1 MWSWCPERGVKDMP
15 LHPFVEK
22 MMDAA
27 RAANRP
33 ALSSGSP
40 QQARDLVASGR
51 SFLGAGPEVGNVSEL
66 TIPTRSNSVPARL
79 YRSRNP
85 ECGLT
90 VYFHGGGWVC
100 GTLDD
105 YDILARNLVHYSDC
119 AVLMVDYRLA
129 PEYAFPAGLED
140 AEDAITWAAKEL
152 ETLVG
157 KRLPL
162 VVGGDSAGGNL
173 AISALN
179 GLRGKID
186 CALQLLLYPVTDTNT
201 ERSSYIEHAEGL
213 PLTRSDM
220 QWFFSHYAPK
230 SLWSDPRISP
240 LQHPSLAGS
249 PPAWIAT
256 AEYDVLRDEGEDYAH
271 CLKEAGVQV
280 ELRRVEELAHGF
292 ARLSNHIEPVADLLR
307 EAGSA
312 IKRNCDAHAKNKP
325 M

>member
-1 MWSWCPERGVKDMP
+1 
-15 LHPFVEK
+15 

-33 ALSSGSP
+33 ALSGGSP

-51 SFLGAGPEVGNVSEL
+51 SGLGAGPAVGDVSDFK
-66 TIPTRSNSVPARL
+66 IPMRSGSVPARL
-79 YRSRNP
+79 YRSQNA
-85 ECGLT
+85 EHGLT

-129 PEYAFPAGLED
+129 PEFAFPAGLED

-152 ETLVG
+152 ETLMG

-162 VVGGDSAGGNL
+162 AVGGDSAGGNL
-173 AISALN
+173 ATAALN
-179 GLRGKID
+179 SLRGKVD
-186 CALQLLLYPVTDTNT
+186 CALQLLLYPVTDANT
-201 ERSSYIEHAEGL
+201 ERSSYIEFGEGL

-220 QWFFSHYAPK
+220 QWFFGHYAPK
-230 SLWSDPRISP
+230 ALWADPRISP

-256 AEYDVLRDEGEDYAH
+256 AEYDVLRDEGEDYARR
-271 CLKEAGVQV
+271 LKEAGVHV
-280 ELRRVEELAHGF
+280 ELRRVEGLAHGF
-292 ARLSNHIEPVADLLR
+292 ARLSNHVEQVAELLQD
-307 EAGSA
+307 AGA
-312 IKRNCDAHAKNKP
+312 ALKRHCDARANK
-325 M
+325 

>member
-1 MWSWCPERGVKDMP
+1 MP
-15 LHPFVEK
+15 LHPFVIK

-33 ALSSGSP
+33 AVSGGSP

-51 SFLGAGPEVGNVSEL
+51 SGLGAGPEVGNVSDFK
-66 TIPTRSNSVPARL
+66 IPMRSGSVPARL
-79 YRSRNP
+79 YRSQNA
-85 ECGLT
+85 EHGLT

-129 PEYAFPAGLED
+129 PEFAFPAGLED

-152 ETLVG
+152 ETLMG

-162 VVGGDSAGGNL
+162 AVGGDSAGGNL
-173 AISALN
+173 ATAALN
-179 GLRGKID
+179 SLRGKVD
-186 CALQLLLYPVTDTNT
+186 CALQLLLYPVTDANT
-201 ERSSYIEHAEGL
+201 ERSSYIDFGEGL

-220 QWFFSHYAPK
+220 QWFFGHYAPK
-230 SLWSDPRISP
+230 ALWADPRISP

-256 AEYDVLRDEGEDYAH
+256 AEYDVLRDEGEDYARR
-271 CLKEAGVQV
+271 LKEAGVHV
-280 ELRRVEELAHGF
+280 ELRRVEGLAHGF
-292 ARLSNHIEPVADLLR
+292 ARLSNHVEQVAELLQ
-307 EAGSA
+307 EAGA
-312 IKRNCDAHAKNKP
+312 ALKGYCDARAKK
-325 M
+325 

>member
-1 MWSWCPERGVKDMP
+1 MP
-15 LHPFVEK
+15 LHPFVIK

-33 ALSSGSP
+33 ALSGGSP

-51 SFLGAGPEVGNVSEL
+51 SGLGAGPEVGDVSDFK
-66 TIPTRSNSVPARL
+66 IPMRSGSVPARL
-79 YRSRNP
+79 YRSQNA
-85 ECGLT
+85 EHGLT

-105 YDILARNLVHYSDC
+105 YDILARNLVHHSDC

-129 PEYAFPAGLED
+129 PEFAFPAGLED

-152 ETLVG
+152 ETLIG

-162 VVGGDSAGGNL
+162 AVGGDSAGGNL
-173 AISALN
+173 ATAALN
-179 GLRGKID
+179 SLRGKVD
-186 CALQLLLYPVTDTNT
+186 CALQLLLYPVTDANT
-201 ERSSYIEHAEGL
+201 ERSSYIEFGEGL

-220 QWFFSHYAPK
+220 QWFFGHYAPK
-230 SLWSDPRISP
+230 ALWADPRISP

-256 AEYDVLRDEGEDYAH
+256 AEYDVLRDEGEDYARR
-271 CLKEAGVQV
+271 LKEAGVHV
-280 ELRRVEELAHGF
+280 ELRRVEGLAHGF
-292 ARLSNHIEPVADLLR
+292 ARLSNHVEQVAELLR
-307 EAGSA
+307 DAGA
-312 IKRNCDAHAKNKP
+312 ALKRHCDARANK
-325 M
+325 

>member
-1 MWSWCPERGVKDMP
+1 MP
-15 LHPFVEK
+15 LHPFVIK

-33 ALSSGSP
+33 ALSGGSP

-51 SFLGAGPEVGNVSEL
+51 SGLGAGPEVGDVSDFK
-66 TIPTRSNSVPARL
+66 IPMRSGSVPARL
-79 YRSRNP
+79 YRSQNA
-85 ECGLT
+85 EHGLI

-105 YDILARNLVHYSDC
+105 YDILARNLVHHSDC

-129 PEYAFPAGLED
+129 PQFAFPAGLED

-152 ETLVG
+152 ETLIG

-162 VVGGDSAGGNL
+162 AVGGDSAGGNL
-173 AISALN
+173 ATAALN
-179 GLRGKID
+179 SLRGKVD
-186 CALQLLLYPVTDTNT
+186 CALQLLLYPVTDANT
-201 ERSSYIEHAEGL
+201 ERSSYIEFGEGL

-220 QWFFSHYAPK
+220 QWFFGHYAPK
-230 SLWSDPRISP
+230 ALWADPRISP

-256 AEYDVLRDEGEDYAH
+256 AEYDVLRDEGEDYARR
-271 CLKEAGVQV
+271 LKEAGVHV
-280 ELRRVEELAHGF
+280 ELRRVEGLAHGF
-292 ARLSNHIEPVADLLR
+292 ARLSNHVEQVAELLQD
-307 EAGSA
+307 AGA
-312 IKRNCDAHAKNKP
+312 ALKRHCDARANK
-325 M
+325 

>member
-1 MWSWCPERGVKDMP
+1 MP
-15 LHPFVEK
+15 LHPFVIK

-33 ALSSGSP
+33 ALSGGSP

-51 SFLGAGPEVGNVSEL
+51 SGLGAGPEVGDVSDFK
-66 TIPTRSNSVPARL
+66 IPMRSGSVPARL
-79 YRSRNP
+79 YRSQNA
-85 ECGLT
+85 EHGLT

-105 YDILARNLVHYSDC
+105 YDILARNLVHHSDC

-129 PEYAFPAGLED
+129 PQFAFPAGLED

-152 ETLVG
+152 ETLIG

-162 VVGGDSAGGNL
+162 AVGGDSAGGNL
-173 AISALN
+173 ATAALN
-179 GLRGKID
+179 SLRGKVD
-186 CALQLLLYPVTDTNT
+186 CALQLLLYPVTDANT
-201 ERSSYIEHAEGL
+201 ERSSYIEFGEGL

-220 QWFFSHYAPK
+220 QWFFGHYAPK
-230 SLWSDPRISP
+230 ALWADPRISP

-256 AEYDVLRDEGEDYAH
+256 AEYDVLRDEGEDYARR
-271 CLKEAGVQV
+271 LKEAGVHV
-280 ELRRVEELAHGF
+280 ELRRVEGLAHGF
-292 ARLSNHIEPVADLLR
+292 ARLSNHVEQVAELLR
-307 EAGSA
+307 DAGA
-312 IKRNCDAHAKNKP
+312 ALKRHCDARANK
-325 M
+325 

>member
-1 MWSWCPERGVKDMP
+1 MP
-15 LHPFVEK
+15 LHPFVIK

-33 ALSSGSP
+33 ALSGGSP

-51 SFLGAGPEVGNVSEL
+51 SVLGAGPEVGNVSDFK
-66 TIPTRSNSVPARL
+66 IPMRSGSVPARL
-79 YRSRNP
+79 YRSQNA
-85 ECGLT
+85 EHGLT

-129 PEYAFPAGLED
+129 PEFAFPAGLED

-152 ETLVG
+152 ETLMG

-162 VVGGDSAGGNL
+162 AVGGDSAGGNL
-173 AISALN
+173 AIAALN
-179 GLRGKID
+179 SLRGKVD
-186 CALQLLLYPVTDTNT
+186 CALQLLLYPVTDANT
-201 ERSSYIEHAEGL
+201 ERSSYIDFGEGL

-220 QWFFSHYAPK
+220 QWFLGHYAPK
-230 SLWSDPRISP
+230 ALWTDPRISP

-256 AEYDVLRDEGEDYAH
+256 AEYDVLRDEGEDYARR
-271 CLKEAGVQV
+271 LKEAGVHV
-280 ELRRVEELAHGF
+280 ELRRVEGLAHGF
-292 ARLSNHIEPVADLLR
+292 ARLSNHVEQVAELLQD
-307 EAGSA
+307 AGA
-312 IKRNCDAHAKNKP
+312 ALKGYCDARAKK
-325 M
+325 

>member
-1 MWSWCPERGVKDMP
+1 MA
-15 LHPFVEK
+15 LHPFVIK

-33 ALSSGSP
+33 ALSGGSP

-51 SFLGAGPEVGNVSEL
+51 SGLGAGPAVGDVSDFK
-66 TIPTRSNSVPARL
+66 IPMRSGSVPARL
-79 YRSRNP
+79 YRSQNA
-85 ECGLT
+85 EHGLT

-129 PEYAFPAGLED
+129 PEFAFPAGLED

-152 ETLVG
+152 ETLMG

-162 VVGGDSAGGNL
+162 AVGGDSAGGNL
-173 AISALN
+173 ATAALN
-179 GLRGKID
+179 SLRGKVD
-186 CALQLLLYPVTDTNT
+186 CALQLLLYPVTDANT
-201 ERSSYIEHAEGL
+201 ERSSYIEFGEGL

-220 QWFFSHYAPK
+220 QWFFGHYAPK
-230 SLWSDPRISP
+230 ALWADPRISP

-256 AEYDVLRDEGEDYAH
+256 AEYDVLRDEGEDYARR
-271 CLKEAGVQV
+271 LKEAGVHV
-280 ELRRVEELAHGF
+280 ELRRVEGLAHGF
-292 ARLSNHIEPVADLLR
+292 ARLSNHVEQVAELLQD
-307 EAGSA
+307 AGA
-312 IKRNCDAHAKNKP
+312 ALKRHCDARANK
-325 M
+325 

>member
-1 MWSWCPERGVKDMP
+1 
-15 LHPFVEK
+15 

-33 ALSSGSP
+33 ALSGGSP

-51 SFLGAGPEVGNVSEL
+51 SALGAGPEVGEVSDI
-66 TIPTRSNSVPARL
+66 TVPTRSGSVPVRL
-79 YRSRNP
+79 YRSKNT
-85 ECGLT
+85 EHGLA

-105 YDILARNLVHYSDC
+105 YDILARNLVHYSEC

-129 PEYAFPAGLED
+129 PEFVFPAGLED
-140 AEDAITWAAKEL
+140 AEDAIIWAAREL

-162 VVGGDSAGGNL
+162 AVGGDSAGGNL
-173 AISALN
+173 ATVALN
-179 GLRGKID
+179 NLRGKVD
-186 CALQLLLYPVTDTNT
+186 CALQLLLYPVTDANI
-201 ERSSYIEHAEGL
+201 ERPSYIEHGEGL

-220 QWFFSHYAPK
+220 QWFFGHYAPK
-230 SLWSDPRISP
+230 ALWADPRISP

-256 AEYDVLRDEGEDYAH
+256 AEYDVLRDEGEDYALR
-271 CLKEAGVQV
+271 LKEAGVQV
-280 ELRRVEELAHGF
+280 ELRRVEGLAHGF
-292 ARLSNHIEPVADLLR
+292 ARLSNHVEPVADLLHD
-307 EAGSA
+307 AGA
-312 IKRNCDAHAKNKP
+312 ALKRHCDAHSKK
-325 M
+325 

>member
-1 MWSWCPERGVKDMP
+1 
-15 LHPFVEK
+15 

-33 ALSSGSP
+33 ALSGGSP

-51 SFLGAGPEVGNVSEL
+51 TVLGAGPEVGNVSDFK
-66 TIPTRSNSVPARL
+66 IPMRSGSVPARL
-79 YRSRNP
+79 YRSQNA
-85 ECGLT
+85 EHGLI

-129 PEYAFPAGLED
+129 PEFAFPAGLED

-152 ETLVG
+152 ETLMG
-157 KRLPL
+157 KRIPL
-162 VVGGDSAGGNL
+162 AVGGDSAGGNL
-173 AISALN
+173 ATVALN
-179 GLRGKID
+179 SLRGKLD
-186 CALQLLLYPVTDTNT
+186 CALQLLLYPVTDANT
-201 ERSSYIEHAEGL
+201 ERSSYIEFGEGL

-220 QWFFSHYAPK
+220 QWFFGHYAPK
-230 SLWSDPRISP
+230 ALWADPRISP

-256 AEYDVLRDEGEDYAH
+256 AEYDVLRDEGEDYARR
-271 CLKEAGVQV
+271 LKEAGVHV
-280 ELRRVEELAHGF
+280 ELRRVEGLAHGF
-292 ARLSNHIEPVADLLR
+292 ARLSNHVEQVAELLQD
-307 EAGSA
+307 AGA
-312 IKRNCDAHAKNKP
+312 ALKRHCDARANK
-325 M
+325 

>member
-1 MWSWCPERGVKDMP
+1 
-15 LHPFVEK
+15 

-33 ALSSGSP
+33 ALSGGSP

-51 SFLGAGPEVGNVSEL
+51 SGLGAGPAVGDVSDFK
-66 TIPTRSNSVPARL
+66 IPMRSGSVPARL
-79 YRSRNP
+79 YRSQNA
-85 ECGLT
+85 EHGLT

-105 YDILARNLVHYSDC
+105 YDILARNLVHHSDC

-129 PEYAFPAGLED
+129 PEFAFPAGLED

-152 ETLVG
+152 ETLMG

-162 VVGGDSAGGNL
+162 AVGGDSAGGNL
-173 AISALN
+173 ATAALN
-179 GLRGKID
+179 SLRGKVD
-186 CALQLLLYPVTDTNT
+186 CALQLLLYPVTDANT
-201 ERSSYIEHAEGL
+201 ERSSYIEFGEGL

-220 QWFFSHYAPK
+220 QWFFGHYAPK
-230 SLWSDPRISP
+230 ALWADPRISP

-256 AEYDVLRDEGEDYAH
+256 AEYDVLRDEGEDYARR
-271 CLKEAGVQV
+271 LKEAGVHV
-280 ELRRVEELAHGF
+280 ELRRVEGLAHGF
-292 ARLSNHIEPVADLLR
+292 ARLSNHVEQVAELLQD
-307 EAGSA
+307 AGA
-312 IKRNCDAHAKNKP
+312 ALKRHCDARANK
-325 M
+325 

>member
-1 MWSWCPERGVKDMP
+1 
-15 LHPFVEK
+15 

-33 ALSSGSP
+33 ALSGGSP

-51 SFLGAGPEVGNVSEL
+51 SGLGAGPEVGDVSDFK
-66 TIPTRSNSVPARL
+66 IPMRSGSVPARL
-79 YRSRNP
+79 YRSQNA
-85 ECGLT
+85 EHGLT

-105 YDILARNLVHYSDC
+105 YDILARNLVHHSDC

-129 PEYAFPAGLED
+129 PEFAFPAGLED

-152 ETLVG
+152 ETLIG

-162 VVGGDSAGGNL
+162 AVGGDSAGGNL
-173 AISALN
+173 ATAALN
-179 GLRGKID
+179 SLRGKVD
-186 CALQLLLYPVTDTNT
+186 CALQLLLYPVTDANT
-201 ERSSYIEHAEGL
+201 ERSSYIEFGEGL

-220 QWFFSHYAPK
+220 QWFFGHYAPK
-230 SLWSDPRISP
+230 ALWADPRISP

-256 AEYDVLRDEGEDYAH
+256 AEYDVLRDEGEDYARR
-271 CLKEAGVQV
+271 LKEAGVHV
-280 ELRRVEELAHGF
+280 ELRRVEGLAHGF
-292 ARLSNHIEPVADLLR
+292 ARLSNHVEQVAELLR
-307 EAGSA
+307 DAGA
-312 IKRNCDAHAKNKP
+312 ALKRHCDARANK
-325 M
+325 

>member
-1 MWSWCPERGVKDMP
+1 MA
-15 LHPFVEK
+15 LHPFVIK

-33 ALSSGSP
+33 ALSGGSP

-51 SFLGAGPEVGNVSEL
+51 TVLGAGPEVGNVSDFK
-66 TIPTRSNSVPARL
+66 IPMRSGSVPARL
-79 YRSRNP
+79 YRSQNA
-85 ECGLT
+85 EHGLI

-129 PEYAFPAGLED
+129 PEFAFPAGLED

-152 ETLVG
+152 ETLMG

-162 VVGGDSAGGNL
+162 AVGGDSAGGNL
-173 AISALN
+173 ATVALN
-179 GLRGKID
+179 SLRGKLD
-186 CALQLLLYPVTDTNT
+186 CALQLLLYPVTDANT
-201 ERSSYIEHAEGL
+201 ERSSYIEFGEGL

-220 QWFFSHYAPK
+220 QWFFGHYAPK
-230 SLWSDPRISP
+230 ALWADPRISP

-256 AEYDVLRDEGEDYAH
+256 AEYDVLRDEGEDYARR
-271 CLKEAGVQV
+271 LKEAGVHV
-280 ELRRVEELAHGF
+280 ELRRVEGLAHGF
-292 ARLSNHIEPVADLLR
+292 ARLSNHVEQVAELLQD
-307 EAGSA
+307 AGA
-312 IKRNCDAHAKNKP
+312 ALKRHCDARANK
-325 M
+325 

>member
-1 MWSWCPERGVKDMP
+1 MP
-15 LHPFVEK
+15 LHPFVIK

-33 ALSSGSP
+33 ALSGGSP

-51 SFLGAGPEVGNVSEL
+51 SGLGAGPEVGNVSDFK
-66 TIPTRSNSVPARL
+66 IPMRSGSVPARL
-79 YRSRNP
+79 YRSQNA
-85 ECGLT
+85 EHGLT

-129 PEYAFPAGLED
+129 PEFAFPAGLED

-152 ETLVG
+152 ETLMG

-162 VVGGDSAGGNL
+162 AVGGDSAGGNL
-173 AISALN
+173 ATAALN
-179 GLRGKID
+179 SLRGKVD
-186 CALQLLLYPVTDTNT
+186 CALQLLLYPVTDANT
-201 ERSSYIEHAEGL
+201 ERSSYIDFGEGL

-220 QWFFSHYAPK
+220 QWFFGHYAPK
-230 SLWSDPRISP
+230 ALWADPRISP

-256 AEYDVLRDEGEDYAH
+256 AEYDVLRDEGEDYARR
-271 CLKEAGVQV
+271 LKEAGVHV
-280 ELRRVEELAHGF
+280 ELRRVEGLAHGF
-292 ARLSNHIEPVADLLR
+292 ARLSNHVEQVAELLQ
-307 EAGSA
+307 EAGA
-312 IKRNCDAHAKNKP
+312 ALKGYCDARAKK
-325 M
+325 

>member
-1 MWSWCPERGVKDMP
+1 
-15 LHPFVEK
+15 

-33 ALSSGSP
+33 ALSGGSP

-51 SFLGAGPEVGNVSEL
+51 SGLGAGPEVGDVSDFK
-66 TIPTRSNSVPARL
+66 IPMRSGSVPARL
-79 YRSRNP
+79 YRSQNA
-85 ECGLT
+85 EHGLT

-105 YDILARNLVHYSDC
+105 YDILARNLVHHSDC

-129 PEYAFPAGLED
+129 PQFAFPAGLED

-152 ETLVG
+152 ETLIG

-162 VVGGDSAGGNL
+162 AVGGDSAGGNL
-173 AISALN
+173 ATAALN
-179 GLRGKID
+179 SLRGKVD
-186 CALQLLLYPVTDTNT
+186 CALQLLLYPVTDANT
-201 ERSSYIEHAEGL
+201 ERSSYIEFGEGL

-220 QWFFSHYAPK
+220 QWFFGHYAPK
-230 SLWSDPRISP
+230 ALWADPRISP

-256 AEYDVLRDEGEDYAH
+256 AEYDVLRDEGEDYARR
-271 CLKEAGVQV
+271 LKEAGVHV
-280 ELRRVEELAHGF
+280 ELRRVEGLAHGF
-292 ARLSNHIEPVADLLR
+292 ARLSNHVEQVAELLQD
-307 EAGSA
+307 AGA
-312 IKRNCDAHAKNKP
+312 ALKRHCDARANK
-325 M
+325 